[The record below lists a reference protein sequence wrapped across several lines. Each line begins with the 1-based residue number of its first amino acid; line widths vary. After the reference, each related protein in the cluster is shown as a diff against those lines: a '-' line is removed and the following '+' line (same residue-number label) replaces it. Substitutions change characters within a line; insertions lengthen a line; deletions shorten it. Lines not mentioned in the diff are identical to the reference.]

1 MVNTTNKSQIAAS
14 DLAAQAR
21 AAALQAGQ
29 GIQSGAKGAA
39 ESLNKFV
46 EGQENPAAGGR
57 RNAEPE
63 RKDFWDSFGAPAEET
78 SKPSGLGT
86 SAIKKSSGGG
96 PTTASKGKDDGW
108 DDW

>member
-1 MVNTTNKSQIAAS
+1 MTYIDSPQIAAS
-14 DLAAQAR
+14 DLASQAR

-39 ESLNKFV
+39 ESINKFV
-46 EGQENPAAGGR
+46 EGHDGGAAGR

-63 RKDFWDSFGAPAEET
+63 RKDFWDSFGASTEEI
-78 SKPSGLGT
+78 SRPSGLGT
-86 SAIKKSSGGG
+86 STIKKSSGGG
-96 PTTASKGKDDGW
+96 PTAAKGKEDGW

>member
-1 MVNTTNKSQIAAS
+1 MPIHADSLQIAAS

-39 ESLNKFV
+39 ESINKFV
-46 EGQENPAAGGR
+46 EGQDGNPPGG
-57 RNAEPE
+57 RNAEPA

-86 SAIKKSSGGG
+86 STIKKSGGG
-96 PTTASKGKDDGW
+96 GSTAPKGKDDGW

>member
-1 MVNTTNKSQIAAS
+1 MGLADRAQIAAS

-39 ESLNKFV
+39 ESIGKFV
-46 EGQENPAAGGR
+46 EGQDGGVAVRRGVEPA
-57 RNAEPE
+57 
-63 RKDFWDSFGAPAEET
+63 RKDFWDSFGAPAEGT
-78 SKPSGLGT
+78 ARPSGLGT
-86 SAIKKSSGGG
+86 STIKKNGGGG
-96 PTTASKGKDDGW
+96 PTVPKGKDDGW